1 MMQLDEDDQYSAQI
15 TNFERLSLNPN
26 YTVLYGRVYNP
37 RRPLKSK
44 SMCFSPVVECVSS
57 DDFSSSAEDADDE
70 SDDEPPNTDHSKLMS
85 VDTAAPA
92 TPASADMH
100 GFGCP
105 TTNTTLCELDCN
117 KSLPVSALKKMQ
129 KKPEIFRNQTPGKKV
144 TQQYCVVLNAQLHRS
159 HPNIDHQLT
168 RDWTPMQPMA

>member
-1 MMQLDEDDQYSAQI
+1 MQLDEDDQYSAQI

-37 RRPLKSK
+37 RPMRSK
-44 SMCFSPVVECVSS
+44 SMWFSPVVECVSS

-70 SDDEPPNTDHSKLMS
+70 SDDEPSNTDHSKLMS

-92 TPASADMH
+92 TPASADIH

-105 TTNTTLCELDCN
+105 TTNTMLCELDRN
-117 KSLPVSALKKMQ
+117 KSLPVSGLKKMRCA
-129 KKPEIFRNQTPGKKV
+129 EIRIGGNSFTKIGYVFYEN
-144 TQQYCVVLNAQLHRS
+144 H
-159 HPNIDHQLT
+159 
-168 RDWTPMQPMA
+168 